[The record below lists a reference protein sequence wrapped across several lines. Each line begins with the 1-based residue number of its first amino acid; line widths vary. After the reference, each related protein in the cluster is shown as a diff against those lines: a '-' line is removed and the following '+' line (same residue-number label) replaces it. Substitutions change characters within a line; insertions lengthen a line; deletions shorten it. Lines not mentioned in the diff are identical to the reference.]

1 MFSFYFT
8 EAGQLS
14 WVDLGE
20 PDYENVREGDSVVDI
35 HFIEED
41 FFYA

>member
-20 PDYENVREGDSVVDI
+20 PDYENVREGETVIDI
-35 HFIEED
+35 PFIEED